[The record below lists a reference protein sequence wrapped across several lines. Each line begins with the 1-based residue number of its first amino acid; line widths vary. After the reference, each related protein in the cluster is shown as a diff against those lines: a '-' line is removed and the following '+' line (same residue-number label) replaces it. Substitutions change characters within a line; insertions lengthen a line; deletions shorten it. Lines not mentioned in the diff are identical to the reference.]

1 MSLDEFLAWEREQ
14 DERWEFDAGVTTMMT
29 GGSLPHATI
38 SGNIFAA
45 LHQHLRGTSCRPF
58 NGDAKVVPGGGDR
71 SYYPDVSV
79 TCSPLTGDEGDIVPD
94 PILVIEV
101 VSPTTEAR
109 DRGIKK
115 FRYLATPS
123 LRQYA
128 IVEQDAL
135 RVDLYT
141 REGDRWTNT
150 VVEGADAVFRLASV
164 GLELELRAIY
174 DGTPLLQAG

>member
-45 LHQHLRGTSCRPF
+45 LHAHLRGTRCRPF
-58 NGDAKVVPGGGDR
+58 NGDAKVVPAGGKR

-79 TCSPLTGDEGDIVPD
+79 TCSPLTGDENDIVPE
-94 PILVIEV
+94 PVLVIEV
-101 VSPTTEAR
+101 VSPSTGNR

-115 FRYLATPS
+115 VAYFATPS
-123 LRQYA
+123 IQQYA
-128 IVEQDAL
+128 IIEQEAM

-141 REGDRWTNT
+141 RDGDRWTNT
-150 VVEGADAVFRLASV
+150 IIEGEHAIVQLSSV
-164 GLELELRAIY
+164 GLELPLAVIY
-174 DGTPLLQAG
+174 EGTPLLQPG